1 MSKLS
6 QTSPADAASAK
17 EGSFRSLKQVFS
29 DNILLILGS
38 IFWWGSHYLLL
49 WNTGVASADSLV
61 EGHDGRFLLTV
72 GGTVIALGAA
82 GIFSSRKPGCEIS
95 DRRLS
100 FILFA
105 VLSVAALAML
115 AAPIVSRAYLPLGE
129 CGAVLSGIGNSFALI
144 MYGELHARIDL
155 RCMPLVCA
163 VEIVAGVAL
172 FFAFMLFPAHF
183 TLLFSAA
190 FVVASAFCWF
200 TFSRKPLERGLAAG
214 TAQVDI
220 GLRTLLLLAVLTGLG
235 YGLARTFAFGNPN
248 TSAMFIGLIS
258 ECIGTLCSA
267 LLLAVVFVFQRRLS
281 LFDICLLFVVPLVA
295 TGLLLVALRSPLAI
309 VPAAINQGGFACFFV
324 LMWYF
329 AATLSSANDFRT
341 LTRDIAF
348 LFLASQFGQLLGAF
362 MPPQFSHELV
372 TSLVYLI
379 LIASMLLLHWRSR
392 HSLADREGART
403 VARTNRET
411 EAPHAS
417 SRSHWEEIYEF
428 SPREMEI
435 VLLLVE
441 RTPYRQIAEKL
452 FISENTVKTH
462 VRNIYKKADVN
473 SREDLLEALE
483 ASRKKGEETY
493 S

>member
-1 MSKLS
+1 MPKLS
-6 QTSPADAASAK
+6 QTSPAHTVSAK
-17 EGSFRSLKQVFS
+17 EGSLHSLKQFFS
-29 DNILLILGS
+29 CNILLILGS
-38 IFWWGSHYLLL
+38 MFWWGSHYLLL

-61 EGHDGRFLLTV
+61 DGYDGRFLLTV

-95 DRRLS
+95 DHRLP
-100 FILFA
+100 FFLFA
-105 VLSVAALAML
+105 VLSVVALGML
-115 AAPIVSRAYLPLGE
+115 AAPLVSHAYLPLGE

-144 MYGELHARIDL
+144 MYGELHARVDL

-163 VEIVAGVAL
+163 VEIVAGVVL

-183 TLLFSAA
+183 ALLFSAA
-190 FVVASAFCWF
+190 FVVASACCWF
-200 TFSRKPLERGLAAG
+200 VFSRKPLGHGRAAG

-235 YGLARTFAFGNPN
+235 YGLVRTFAFGNPN
-248 TSAMFIGLIS
+248 TSAMVIGLIS

-267 LLLAVVFVFQRRLS
+267 LLLAVVFIFQRRLS

-329 AATLSSANDFRT
+329 AATLSSADDFRT
-341 LTRDIAF
+341 LTRDISF
-348 LFLASQFGQLLGAF
+348 LFLVSQLGQLIGALT
-362 MPPQFSHELV
+362 PPHLSHELV

-379 LIASMLLLHWRSR
+379 LIASMLLLYWRSKR
-392 HSLADREGART
+392 SPADRKDAGTAVSAHRK
-403 VARTNRET
+403 T
-411 EAPHAS
+411 EASCAS
-417 SRSHWEEIYEF
+417 SQNHWGEIYDF

-435 VLLLVE
+435 VLLLAE

-462 VRNIYKKADVN
+462 VRNIYKKAGVT
-473 SREDLLEALE
+473 SRESLLEALDT
-483 ASRKKGEETY
+483 SRKKGEETF